1 MSNSLVNA
9 GFVGCSSESVSE
21 LSESD
26 DDEEGEEEEELIV
39 VENERFE
46 KKGLVGFS
54 ELRVLASGV
63 VRI

>member
-9 GFVGCSSESVSE
+9 DFLGFSSES

-26 DDEEGEEEEELIV
+26 DDEEEELNL

-63 VRI
+63 VRK

>member
-1 MSNSLVNA
+1 MSNS
-9 GFVGCSSESVSE
+9 FVIADFLDFSSESVSE

-26 DDEEGEEEEELIV
+26 DEEEEELIL

-63 VRI
+63 LGK